1 MTDRITPPAPDRGD
15 HAARA
20 QRRIAWPL
28 LCALLGAS
36 LLAMTAAYVSAER
49 ARGRARADAAQ
60 RDAALRFVVDD
71 ILGQADPY
79 ARGSAA
85 RDPSVRAA
93 VDRAAT
99 TVDRRAAVDPAGAA
113 TIHAL
118 VGDVYFGHDEH
129 AAAID
134 HYRRALALY
143 RRARPL
149 QVDAM
154 VRVETSLCDVQ
165 RIAARLIEAEA
176 ACTAALRRARE
187 AGTGVAL
194 ATLKLGQLRGEQ
206 GRYPQSQALLQ
217 PLLADRTLLADR
229 KARGELHWALGL
241 AARALGQYPQARAHF
256 EQLAQ
261 VAQELGP
268 DSTWIG
274 WAYNSLGSV
283 LVETGD
289 YERADAMLVRARQAF
304 AHSQGPNQIETYMP
318 DAWRAEIRLQRGQW
332 DEAIAM
338 LRGILAGW
346 GSKLAADHPLRLR
359 IEANLAWALAMRGDR
374 QAASGMLDT
383 TLGGGDGR
391 PSRGDDRTAPYR
403 TLRWARTALALDR
416 LAQADQLLHSFG
428 AAAVQLPDPH
438 PLRAEATCLRARWLG
453 ATGRGDAA
461 RRESRTCLQQLARYF
476 PASHPLQREAAALAS
491 PDLG

>member
-1 MTDRITPPAPDRGD
+1 MTDRTTPSATDRGD
-15 HAARA
+15 DAARSP
-20 QRRIAWPL
+20 RRIAWPA

-49 ARGRARADAAQ
+49 GRDRAQATATQ
-60 RDAALRFVVDD
+60 RDAALRFVADE

-79 ARGSAA
+79 APRAA
-85 RDPSVRAA
+85 ERDPSVRAA
-93 VDRAAT
+93 IDRAAA
-99 TVDRRAAVDPAGAA
+99 TVDRRAEVDPAAAA

-149 QVDAM
+149 QSDAM

-206 GRYPQSQALLQ
+206 GRYRQSQALLQ
-217 PLLADRTLLADR
+217 PLLADAALLGDR

-256 EQLAQ
+256 EQLAA
-261 VAQELGP
+261 VAHELGP

-283 LVETGD
+283 LVETGEYD
-289 YERADAMLVRARQAF
+289 RADAMLVRARNAF
-304 AHSQGPNQIETYMP
+304 ARSQGPNQIETYMP

-346 GSKLAADHPLRLR
+346 GGKLAADHPLRLR
-359 IEANLAWALAMRGDR
+359 IEANLAWALAMDGQRSLAGD
-374 QAASGMLDT
+374 MLEA
-383 TLGGGDGR
+383 TLR
-391 PSRGDDRTAPYR
+391 AELLERRDDRTAAYR
-403 TLRWARTALALDR
+403 TLRWTRTALALDR
-416 LAQADQLLHSFG
+416 VAQADELLRAFD
-428 AAAVQLPDPH
+428 AAASQLPDPH
-438 PLRAEATCLRARWLG
+438 PLRAEATCLRARWLRV
-453 ATGRGDAA
+453 AGDGEAA
-461 RRESRTCLQQLARYF
+461 RRESRTCVQRLAAFY
-476 PASHPLQREAAALAS
+476 PPGHPLQREAAAMGGGAS
-491 PDLG
+491 G